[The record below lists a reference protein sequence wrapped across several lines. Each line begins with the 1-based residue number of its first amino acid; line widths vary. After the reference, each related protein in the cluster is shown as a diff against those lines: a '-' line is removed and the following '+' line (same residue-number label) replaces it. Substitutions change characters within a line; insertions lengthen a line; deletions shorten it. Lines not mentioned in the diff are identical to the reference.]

1 MRLLFIVAAAVVA
14 DRRHRRLPH
23 VDVMDELQHQLE
35 ASTNM
40 ADSRLTVRG

>member
-1 MRLLFIVAAAVVA
+1 MRIFFIVVAAVVA
-14 DRRHRRLPH
+14 DRRHRRLQH
-23 VDVMDELQHQLE
+23 VDVMDGLLCRLE